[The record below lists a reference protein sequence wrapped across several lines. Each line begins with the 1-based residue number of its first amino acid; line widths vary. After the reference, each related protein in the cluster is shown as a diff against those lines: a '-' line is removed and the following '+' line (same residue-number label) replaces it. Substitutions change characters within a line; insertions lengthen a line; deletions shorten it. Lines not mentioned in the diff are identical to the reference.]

1 MKLKYNAQYIYKVA
15 HCFSLTSGGQRLPAV
30 VALPDRSGILIAQR
44 QEVEELSHVE
54 QGFDVVLKSAVSH
67 S

>member
-1 MKLKYNAQYIYKVA
+1 MVI
-15 HCFSLTSGGQRLPAV
+15 SLPAV
-30 VALPDRSGILIAQR
+30 VALPDGGGILIAQR

-54 QGFDVVLKSAVSH
+54 QGFNVILKRTVSH